1 MSMLDEAPV
10 CAATGREGLL
20 SNFGLSTLTNRLTA
34 MISAW
39 RSRRVVM
46 DMREFDDAQLADI
59 GLQRHDVNTAL
70 ELPFTVDPSHHLIS
84 ARQNPLRGT
93 RRF

>member
-1 MSMLDEAPV
+1 MSTLDEAPV
-10 CAATGREGLL
+10 CAAAGREALL
-20 SNFGLSTLTNRLTA
+20 PNFGLSTLIGRMTA
-34 MISAW
+34 MVSAW

-46 DMREFDDAQLADI
+46 DMRDFDDAQLADI
-59 GLQRHDVNTAL
+59 GLERRDVNAAL

>member
-1 MSMLDEAPV
+1 MV
-10 CAATGREGLL
+10 
-20 SNFGLSTLTNRLTA
+20 
-34 MISAW
+34 SAW

-59 GLQRHDVNTAL
+59 GLQRRDVNTAL
-70 ELPFTVDPSHHLIS
+70 ELPFTVDPSHYLIS

>member
-10 CAATGREGLL
+10 CAAAGREQLL
-20 SNFGLSTLTNRLTA
+20 PKFGLATLINGFSAMVRTWSNR
-34 MISAW
+34 
-39 RSRRVVM
+39 RSVR
-46 DMREFDDAQLADI
+46 DLRELDDAQLADI
-59 GLQRHDVNTAL
+59 GLRRNDVHAAL
-70 ELPFTVDPSHHLIS
+70 DLPFSVDPSHYLIS